1 LIAFAL
7 EKDEGGIMKKLLTAI
22 IVFVCYIVG
31 PAWGY
36 DAAHFYNL
44 GLDSTMSNIK
54 INYFTRAIELNP
66 ALSAAYEKRG
76 MLYYFQER
84 YTEMIRD
91 FLKVTELNP
100 DDAKGYSMLGVAY
113 LKKDD
118 YDLAVSNLTRA
129 IELKPELAE
138 DYGYRAEAY
147 RLKGMLD
154 LAVQDADR
162 VLDIGGNKR
171 TIGTA
176 YSTRAKA
183 YRELGESDRADAD
196 FKKAVNL
203 DPAYDI
209 YKYFTITEYLAD
221 SAGRSGSVKG
231 IGWMGAAGM
240 IAIFFVMIFKLTLP
254 PPRKGDE
261 DKDS

>member
-1 LIAFAL
+1 MTP
-7 EKDEGGIMKKLLTAI
+7 MKKMLLGISLLLFLSA
-22 IVFVCYIVG
+22 
-31 PAWGY
+31 PARGY
-36 DAAHFYNL
+36 DAVYFYNL
-44 GLDSTMSNIK
+44 GLDSTMSNTK

-66 ALSAAYEKRG
+66 TLSAAYEKRG

-100 DDAKGYSMLGVAY
+100 DDAKSYSMLGVAY

-118 YDLAVSNLTRA
+118 YDLAVPNLTRA
-129 IELKPELAE
+129 IDLKPELAE
-138 DYGYRAEAY
+138 AYGYRAEAY

-154 LAVQDADR
+154 LAVRDADR
-162 VLDIGGNKR
+162 VLDIGGNKQ
-171 TIGTA
+171 TIGMA

-183 YRELGESDRADAD
+183 FRDLGEIERADAD

-221 SAGRSGSVKG
+221 SAGRSGNIKG
-231 IGWMGAAGM
+231 VGRMGAAM
-240 IAIFFVMIFKLTLP
+240 MAAIFFVLIFKLTLP
-254 PPRKGDE
+254 PPGKDDG
-261 DKDS
+261 DKDF

>member
-1 LIAFAL
+1 
-7 EKDEGGIMKKLLTAI
+7 MKKLLTAI
-22 IVFVCYIVG
+22 IVFVFYIAG

-44 GLDSTMSNIK
+44 GLDSTMANTK

-66 ALSAAYEKRG
+66 ALSAAYEERG
-76 MLYYFQER
+76 MLYYFQEH
-84 YTEMIRD
+84 YTKMIRD
-91 FLKVTELNP
+91 FLNVTELNP
-100 DDAKGYSMLGVAY
+100 DDAKGYSMLGLAY

-118 YDLAVSNLTRA
+118 YDSAVSNLTRA
-129 IELKPELAE
+129 IALKPELAE
-138 DYGYRAEAY
+138 AYGYRAEAY

-162 VLDIGGNKR
+162 VLDIGGNKQ
-171 TIGTA
+171 TIGMA

-183 YRELGESDRADAD
+183 FRDLGEIERADAD

-209 YKYFTITEYLAD
+209 YKFFTITEYLAD
-221 SAGRSGSVKG
+221 SAGRSGSLKSVG
-231 IGWMGAAGM
+231 RMGAVL
-240 IAIFFVMIFKLTLP
+240 IVAIFFALIFKISMP
-254 PPRKGDE
+254 APKKKKGSDWWKRDE
-261 DKDS
+261 